1 MLFLVRRRPMTSK
14 SKFGAIALI
23 AAIGLVSGFA
33 FTPPASAANYGAQ
46 NYAPSQTG
54 GGSTGYNH
62 NLNTDYRLKQHHSH
76 HANHQ

>member
-1 MLFLVRRRPMTSK
+1 MTSK

-23 AAIGLVSGFA
+23 AAIGLVLGFA
-33 FTPPASAANYGAQ
+33 SSLTSPASAANYGAQ